1 MSISIS
7 IRVGNLL
14 GAGDPT
20 GAKKSS
26 CVAFGIISMYKQSPH
41 HLFVTSTEYLLPP
54 QLALL
59 YCSRLFYKAQ
69 RTTLEGF
76 SQKTSKC
83 AADLSLLLVVYQ
95 PLLHDLEL
103 WWSELL
109 N

>member
-1 MSISIS
+1 
-7 IRVGNLL
+7 
-14 GAGDPT
+14 
-20 GAKKSS
+20 
-26 CVAFGIISMYKQSPH
+26 MYQQSPH

-76 SQKTSKC
+76 SQKTSKY

-103 WWSELL
+103 WWSEWL